1 MQEFDSRVVEYRVEQ
16 LEKQND
22 KIVGTV
28 EKVAENNDKMFTSIE
43 LIKQRIGI
51 YLVIG
56 GLIYNTALAL
66 ALHFLSNDE
75 KYNENDKRMYYESR
89 VQESETIKQLRD
101 EITRLKA
108 GR

>member
-1 MQEFDSRVVEYRVEQ
+1 MQEFDGRIVEYRVEQ
-16 LEKQND
+16 LEKQNS
-22 KIVGTV
+22 KIVDTV

-66 ALHFLSNDE
+66 ALHFLGNDE
-75 KYNENDKRMYYESR
+75 KYNETDKRMYYESR

-101 EITRLKA
+101 EIARLKA

>member
-1 MQEFDSRVVEYRVEQ
+1 MQEFDGRIVEYRVEQ
-16 LEKQND
+16 LEKQNS
-22 KIVGTV
+22 KIVDTV

-51 YLVIG
+51 YLIIG

-66 ALHFLSNDE
+66 ALHFLGNDE

-101 EITRLKA
+101 EIARLKA